1 MTDELPT
8 IWEMLDK
15 HPEIEYI
22 RLLWIWEEDIS
33 DSHFVRVKN
42 CLPARPIYKIDKL
55 DVEYSYVG
63 PYISDEDKA
72 AFREWVDAYESDD
85 RFNDLYVDDVLIMG
99 NGGDYGLKITCLCGE
114 IREYAEG
121 WGEGYTPNFNFDDVY
136 TYGGQDKWY
145 GMYGVFDENT
155 HTILSDRRRAINE
168 GHTRPYRSCP
178 VPIQRQ
184 LFGGRYPLCR
194 EDARCRSGDCPG
206 CPDIPLG
213 QA

>member
-8 IWEMLDK
+8 IREMLDK

-55 DVEYSYVG
+55 DEEYSYVG

-85 RFNDLYVDDVLIMG
+85 RFNDLYVDDVLIVG
-99 NGGDYGLKITCLCGE
+99 NGSDYGLKITCLCGE
-114 IREYAEG
+114 RREYAEG
-121 WGEGYTPNFNFDDVY
+121 WGEGYTPDFNFDDVY

-145 GMYGVFDENT
+145 GMYGVFDDNT
-155 HTILSDRRRAINE
+155 HTILSKRRAINE
-168 GHTRPYRSCP
+168 GHTRPYRSDP
-178 VPIQRQ
+178 VRGHQSSGNLDRQ
-184 LFGGRYPLCR
+184 GRV
-194 EDARCRSGDCPG
+194 DARCRSADGPG
-206 CPDIPLG
+206 CLKPPLE
-213 QA
+213 